1 MRDLSNFLL
10 ALTMALLLCLIAI
23 GLHFTGRKV
32 LAEWLGITAF
42 VALVWALLLL

>member
-10 ALTMALLLCLIAI
+10 ALTMALLLYLIAI

-32 LAEWLGITAF
+32 LADRVGLTAF
-42 VALVWALLLL
+42 VALIWALLLL